1 MMEHEKIRGCGRNG
15 GAPKGNQNASK
26 RPAQSVLDA
35 YAARLGEIS
44 REQMA
49 AELGVAVSTT
59 RRWIPPKRTEFVDH
73 ETPDPLQP
81 WGW

>member
-1 MMEHEKIRGCGRNG
+1 MQVEKIRGCGRNG
-15 GAPKGNQNASK
+15 RAPKGNKNASK

-59 RRWIPPKRTEFVDH
+59 YRWISAKARELVDH